1 MDPVRNPYSPG
12 AGNRPPALVG
22 RETDLD
28 VFDIAIQRLSIGRH
42 DRSAIVTGLRG
53 VGKTVLLREFGR
65 IAASHQWVHE
75 HVEVSEE
82 TQFVSVVAELVRRA
96 ILRLSPGKRLA
107 DLAQAPLRALRAF
120 QLRWGLPDGNEVSI
134 GIDPSYGTA
143 DSGLLDRD
151 FADLFVATGQLA
163 RTRGCGVLLTIDEMQ
178 FLTKQHL
185 TDLIMGLHEVSQQGM
200 PLIVAG
206 AGLPSLPAL
215 AGEARSYAERLF
227 DFRTVGRLD
236 AAGSATA
243 LADPALEEGVR
254 WEQQALDRIIDL
266 TDGYPYF
273 LQEFGKQAWLVSEN
287 DDAISAED
295 VEAAIPLAINELDHG
310 FFRVR
315 FDRTT
320 DAERAYL
327 HAMANLGAGEYP
339 SGDVAAAQGKSTTQV
354 GMVRDSLIRKGLC
367 YSPRHGFMAFTVPM
381 FDDYLRRR
389 VSAR

>member
-1 MDPVRNPYSPG
+1 MRNPYSPG

-22 RETDLD
+22 RESDLE
-28 VFDIAIQRLSIGRH
+28 VFDIAVKRLSIGRH
-42 DRSAIVTGLRG
+42 DRSVIVTGLRG

-65 IAASHQWVHE
+65 IAESQRWIHE
-75 HVEVSEE
+75 HIEVSED
-82 TQFVSVVAELVRRA
+82 TQFVAFAAELVRRS

-107 DLAQAPLRALRAF
+107 EMAQTPLRVLRAF
-120 QLRWGLPDGNEVSI
+120 QVRWGLPDGSEVAI
-134 GIDPSYGTA
+134 GLEPAEGTA

-151 FADLFVATGQLA
+151 LADLFVATGRLA
-163 RTRGCGVLLTIDEMQ
+163 QERERGVLLTIDEMQ
-178 FLTKQHL
+178 FLTKEHL
-185 TDLIMGLHEVSQQGM
+185 TDLIMGLHEVSQNGL
-200 PLIVAG
+200 PLVVAG

-236 AAGSATA
+236 ANGSAIA
-243 LADPALEEGVR
+243 LTDPAKDEGVR
-254 WEQQALDRIIDL
+254 WDRQALDRITEL

-273 LQEFGKQAWLVSEN
+273 LQEFGKQAWLASEN
-287 DDAISAED
+287 VDVISVDD
-295 VEAAIPLAINELDHG
+295 VEAAIPRAIDELDNG

-327 HAMANLGAGEYP
+327 HAMASLGAGDYA

-367 YSPRHGFMAFTVPM
+367 YAPRHGAMAFTVPM
-381 FDDYLRRR
+381 FDEYLRRR
-389 VSAR
+389 ERTQ